1 MKRAILILI
10 GALSYGLVQAQ
21 STDKVYRFDYME
33 ESIDMS
39 LLEPGQSYDH
49 FLGAE
54 VGKKMYL
61 LKESYTWREEPDPI
75 KPTPTVVIEKPSIY
89 NNIKKLERYYKK
101 SIKKDKLTVE
111 AASAE
116 FVNILDIAL
125 QVRYQATEELED
137 YLKSIKEVEEIATV
151 FSKNVELSYY

>member
-49 FLGAE
+49 FLGSE

-111 AASAE
+111 VASAE

-125 QVRYQATEELED
+125 QVRYQATEELENH
-137 YLKSIKEVEEIATV
+137 LQKIKEVEEIAAV

>member
-49 FLGAE
+49 FLGSE

-61 LKESYTWREEPDPI
+61 LKESYTWRDEPDPI

-111 AASAE
+111 VASAE

-125 QVRYQATEELED
+125 QVRYQATEELENH
-137 YLKSIKEVEEIATV
+137 LQKIKEVEEIAAV

>member
-39 LLEPGQSYDH
+39 LLEPGQVYDH
-49 FLGAE
+49 FLGTE

-61 LKESYTWREEPDPI
+61 LKESYTWRDEPDPI

-101 SIKKDKLTVE
+101 SIKKDKITVE
-111 AASAE
+111 DASAE

-125 QVRYQATEELED
+125 QVRYQATQELED